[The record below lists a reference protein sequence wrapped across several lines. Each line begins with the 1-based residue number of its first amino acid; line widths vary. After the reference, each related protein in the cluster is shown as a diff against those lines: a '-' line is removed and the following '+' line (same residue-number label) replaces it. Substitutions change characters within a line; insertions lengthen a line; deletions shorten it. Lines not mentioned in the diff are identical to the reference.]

1 MKFQIQLY
9 KFSLE
14 NHELIQQS
22 KPYIGRVECLELQI
36 KDDFI
41 LFGDLLGSLT
51 ILRYNIDENKFQE
64 VNNFL
69 RKMYRLFQNSRLL
82 VMFIHN

>member
-1 MKFQIQLY
+1 
-9 KFSLE
+9 
-14 NHELIQQS
+14 
-22 KPYIGRVECLELQI
+22 LQI

-51 ILRYNIDENKFQE
+51 ILRYNIDENKFEE

-69 RKMYRLFQNSRLL
+69 RKMYRLF
-82 VMFIHN
+82 